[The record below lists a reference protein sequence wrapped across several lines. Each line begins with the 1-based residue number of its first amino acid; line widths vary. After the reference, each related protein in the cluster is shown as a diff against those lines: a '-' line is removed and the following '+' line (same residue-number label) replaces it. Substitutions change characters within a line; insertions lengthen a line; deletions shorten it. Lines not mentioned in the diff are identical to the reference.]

1 MDVSCR
7 QMRKDDFTEAVV
19 IAQKSIND
27 TDPLFYEYVKNMTDS
42 LGAETEGGVPWQTAK
57 SSVLCFLSWECT

>member
-7 QMRKDDFTEAVV
+7 QMKKDDFTEAVV

-27 TDPLFYEYVKNMTDS
+27 TDPL
-42 LGAETEGGVPWQTAK
+42 
-57 SSVLCFLSWECT
+57 